1 MVKNTKGGKKSK
13 NLARK
18 NIGIDKSLKYEDL
31 IKTDDQEYARVL
43 KVNGSN
49 RYDLLCYDNV
59 KRLGISR
66 GKINKTKVEIDTI
79 VLVSKRDFQDNK
91 CDILHIY
98 SNSEVQTLIQHGDID
113 ESFAKLNESNQ
124 SNDIITFSTKKEES
138 EDDEVAFE
146 DL

>member
-18 NIGIDKSLKYEDL
+18 NIGIDRSLKYEDL

-43 KVNGSN
+43 KINGGN

-59 KRLGISR
+59 NRLGISR
-66 GKINKTKVEIDTI
+66 GKINKTKVELGTI

-98 SNSEVQTLIQHGDID
+98 NSSEVQTLIEHGDID
-113 ESFAKLNESNQ
+113 DSFAKLNETSSN
-124 SNDIITFSTKKEES
+124 SNDLISFSSLSKEE
-138 EDDEVAFE
+138 EVNFE

>member
-18 NIGIDKSLKYEDL
+18 NIGIDRTLKYEDL

-43 KVNGSN
+43 KINGGN
-49 RYDLLCYDNV
+49 RYDLLCYDKTN
-59 KRLGISR
+59 RLGISR
-66 GKINKTKVEIDTI
+66 GKINKTKVELGTI
-79 VLVSKRDFQDNK
+79 VLISKRDFQDNK

-98 SNSEVQTLIQHGDID
+98 NNSELQVLIGYGDID
-113 ESFAKLNESNQ
+113 ESFAKLSESSN
-124 SNDIITFSTKKEES
+124 SNDLITFGTKEEES
-138 EDDEVAFE
+138 EEEVNFE